1 MDKTAIIVVPHQDDE
16 INLVGNIFDKI
27 VKQFT
32 TYVIY
37 GSIDSNVINAKI
49 RKEEA
54 IEACSLWG
62 IGEEHV
68 FFLGYPDTANA
79 AGTHFYTTDASM
91 ARGVV
96 DELKKYIYDLKPD
109 VIFAT
114 DFDFHSDHRMIS
126 MAFDK
131 AMGEIVKEDVNYT
144 PTIYKGFCYETAF
157 YGPEDYV
164 ASAPSLSKATNEN
177 LLSNVSYLWDERVSI
192 CGDVKRR
199 FIWNTKVFKGLKKH
213 KSQYA
218 VLHARS
224 IVNADNVFWIKRTD
238 NLLRKANI
246 STTSGDESKLNDFM
260 VIDTDDIITKDPL
273 EISYDRALWKPNE
286 NACEIAIEF
295 DEPQDIT
302 EIIFH
307 GNPVENKKIPVQIE
321 IYDEKGFQT
330 KINSLEPYGRA
341 TKIALSISRASKLI
355 FKLSDYLEDFGL
367 SEIELFDGE
376 FKGHFDNQPP
386 VNMSYSNNS
395 IINAIDLLGYKFI
408 VLIAKIQRKIK
419 KLFV

>member
-1 MDKTAIIVVPHQDDE
+1 MKFDIGTDSVRLAEDLLSRYGTVCCLL
-16 INLVGNIFDKI
+16 INGFYFPLYLGVEYVYLGIDLVEEFLNVGTK
-27 VKQFT
+27 K
-32 TYVIY
+32 Y
-37 GSIDSNVINAKI
+37 GSKDVAFKKLDYIRYPFMEDFVPDYAISSQTFNDPFMDGNNLEVIKDVMGRAFSI
-49 RKEEA
+49 CRK
-54 IEACSLWG
+54 G
-62 IGEEHV
+62 ISFNFV
-68 FFLGYPDTANA
+68 
-79 AGTHFYTTDASM
+79 
-91 ARGVV
+91 
-96 DELKKYIYDLKPD
+96 
-109 VIFAT
+109 
-114 DFDFHSDHRMIS
+114 
-126 MAFDK
+126 
-131 AMGEIVKEDVNYT
+131 MGEIVKEDVNYT

-273 EISYDRALWKPNE
+273 EISYGRALWKPNE

-408 VLIAKIQRKIK
+408 VLITKIQRKIK